1 MHFVNFSFI
10 FHCLILKEVQNFGFL
25 WKQALLTYSFASQVN
40 TSCFMEV
47 QTFYWYKRQRYLLR
61 IRFFRSVVLVIKI
74 NRLYPY

>member
-40 TSCFMEV
+40 TSCFMEI
-47 QTFYWYKRQRYLLR
+47 QTFY
-61 IRFFRSVVLVIKI
+61 
-74 NRLYPY
+74 